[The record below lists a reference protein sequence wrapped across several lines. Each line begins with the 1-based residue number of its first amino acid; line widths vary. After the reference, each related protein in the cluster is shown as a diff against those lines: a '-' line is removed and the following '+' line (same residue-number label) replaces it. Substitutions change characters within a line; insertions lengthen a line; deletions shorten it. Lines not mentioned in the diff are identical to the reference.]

1 VIRLLET
8 FEKIIAMAEPDD
20 KMMKDETNEES
31 VEKQEEIH
39 EDITSDAASSL
50 SPNTRRKLKLIIGIS
65 SFIIFLIVVITL
77 ILYFVVFKP
86 KQPIG
91 YDEYQEDLL
100 EALRGRRSYLGD
112 QSEDTPQGKA
122 LKWLRSDTGSLVD
135 VSPPHIMVE
144 RYAMAVFFFATDGP
158 NWEIRAG
165 FLTQLNVCEWWNSK
179 DEYLLCQDADQVTHI
194 NFFNNSLGGTLP
206 TELGLLQRLL
216 WFHLRKYTSIRK
228 RNQKTISTFWSL
240 IDSHHLVS
248 SDPAANN
255 IGGTIPNEIGELS
268 ALTSLVLAANKL
280 TGAIPASIGRL
291 TEIRTLEME
300 ENQLGGNLPSEF
312 GQLTHTQTLILGK
325 NKLSGSIP
333 SEIGRL
339 VNASDL
345 FLQSNE
351 LTGSIPDT
359 IGDMTS
365 LHFVYLQDNPS
376 LTGSLEP
383 LCSYMV
389 SNSDVVFRA
398 EADCRDGVVECS
410 CCVGC

>member
-1 VIRLLET
+1 
-8 FEKIIAMAEPDD
+8 MAEPDD

-65 SFIIFLIVVITL
+65 SFIIFLIIVITL

-206 TELGLLQRLL
+206 TELGLLKRLL
-216 WFHLRKYTSIRK
+216 WFHL
-228 RNQKTISTFWSL
+228 
-240 IDSHHLVS
+240 
-248 SDPAANN
+248 PANN